1 MKKLKDYMVTRQALK
16 EELANFKGK
25 SGNQNKEADKKQG
38 YWKSNLDNGKPD
50 MQNYRIKI
58 AITNNKQHKYQGSNK

>member
-1 MKKLKDYMVTRQALK
+1 MVTKLALK

-25 SGNQNKEADKKQG
+25 SGNYNKEVDKKQG
-38 YWKSNLDNGKPD
+38 YWKSNLDNGKLD

-58 AITNNKQHKYQGSNK
+58 AITNNK